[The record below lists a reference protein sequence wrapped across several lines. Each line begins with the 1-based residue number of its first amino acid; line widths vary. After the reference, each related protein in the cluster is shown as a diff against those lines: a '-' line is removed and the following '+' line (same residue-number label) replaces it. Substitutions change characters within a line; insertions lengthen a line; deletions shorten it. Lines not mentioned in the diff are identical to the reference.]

1 MSSNTTR
8 RGFITSAVTG
18 AAVLASPVQTSNARL
33 GRRLDLEDTR
43 DNLDAYIKTRS
54 DVAGA
59 DAPLW
64 TTGYIY
70 SFIPGQRSKL
80 LFKTTG
86 LAISRTVKDDEGYA
100 WLNRECLYFQDPESG
115 EVLDS
120 WFNPYLEREVEV
132 FHIRNTSV
140 NNRYE
145 YEGEN
150 GPFHAPYVE
159 HSGDVIFY
167 SDLMF
172 FGPSPLDVEEYPAY
186 VGSPHYQGAAV
197 YNHHAKRAD
206 LENPDLGAAPATLSW
221 VSNRQWAP
229 WMEMGSWAGGMIAST
244 HGKKLVSVKD
254 LPRDML
260 DYMEAN
266 DPEYLRSPEQVDMSR
281 TSFYEEFKRH
291 VENKRRGEQ

>member
-1 MSSNTTR
+1 MGTKTTR
-8 RGFITSAVTG
+8 RHFITSAVTG
-18 AAVLASPVQTSNARL
+18 AAALTSPAQPSLAKT
-33 GRRLDLEDTR
+33 GRTLDLEDTK

-64 TTGYIY
+64 TTGQIF

-86 LAISRTVKDDEGYA
+86 LAISRTVKDDTGYA
-100 WLNRECLYFQDPESG
+100 WLNRECLYFQDPVTG
-115 EVLDS
+115 EVLER
-120 WFNPYLEREVEV
+120 WFNPYIEREVDV
-132 FHIRNTSV
+132 FHIRNSSV
-140 NNRYE
+140 NNRYD
-145 YEGEN
+145 YEGEQ
-150 GPFHAPYVE
+150 GAFYAPYVE
-159 HSGDVIFY
+159 HTGDVIFY
-167 SDLMF
+167 NDLMF

-206 LENPDLGAAPATLSW
+206 LEDPDLGAAPATLSW

-254 LPRDML
+254 LPGDIL

-266 DPEYLRSPEQVDMSR
+266 DPEYLSSPEQVDMSR
-281 TSFYEEFKRH
+281 TSFYEEFRKH
-291 VENKRRGEQ
+291 VENKRQR